1 MEKLIT
7 GLQIT
12 LIGMGIVFIILY
24 LISLALNLMQP
35 IFYKPQKEQKPTQT
49 QPEPKEKDQPGQDQ
63 SELIA
68 VITAAIVAA
77 AGTTKQIKV
86 TSIKRIPTTTPIWG
100 QAARHENTR

>member
-24 LISLALNLMQP
+24 LISLVLDLMRP
-35 IFYKPQKEQKPTQT
+35 IFYKPEKQKPEQKPAGPK
-49 QPEPKEKDQPGQDQ
+49 QPEKDD

-68 VITAAIVAA
+68 VITAAITAA
-77 AGTTKQIKV
+77 TGTTKQIKV
-86 TSIKRIPTTTPIWG
+86 TTIKRIPTTTPVWG
-100 QAARHENTR
+100 LAARQENTR